1 MRREEE
7 EEEEEEDDEVEGEN
21 GDQKVKEEKIDMPN
35 VDSIAIKVEN
45 GSFKDARNGRSCK
58 KRDSYFK
65 DEEEEEQEEQEE
77 QEVMEEKIDTPNIIN
92 GRGHSIPIK
101 MENGLHKNARNGR
114 SCKKRD
120 SYKFQD
126 DDEEIE
132 SLLDDEDN
140 HETKEEIVKHESDN
154 SEVEETVKA
163 ELPVESTEMT
173 VINCGS

>member
-1 MRREEE
+1 MMRREEE
-7 EEEEEEDDEVEGEN
+7 EEEEEENEEVEGEN
-21 GDQKVKEEKIDMPN
+21 GDQTVKEEKID
-35 VDSIAIKVEN
+35 IAIKVEN

-101 MENGLHKNARNGR
+101 MENGSHKNARNGR

>member
-1 MRREEE
+1 MMRREEE
-7 EEEEEEDDEVEGEN
+7 EEEEEEEDEVEGEN

-120 SYKFQD
+120 SYKFHD

-140 HETKEEIVKHESDN
+140 HETKKENGKHESDN
-154 SEVEETVKA
+154 SEVEKTVKA
-163 ELPVESTEMT
+163 ELP
-173 VINCGS
+173 

>member
-7 EEEEEEDDEVEGEN
+7 EEEEEEED
-21 GDQKVKEEKIDMPN
+21 
-35 VDSIAIKVEN
+35 
-45 GSFKDARNGRSCK
+45 
-58 KRDSYFK
+58 
-65 DEEEEEQEEQEE
+65 DEEEGEQEE

-92 GRGHSIPIK
+92 GRGYSIPIK
-101 MENGLHKNARNGR
+101 MENGSHKNARNGR

-140 HETKEEIVKHESDN
+140 HETKEEIVKHKSDN
-154 SEVEETVKA
+154 SE
-163 ELPVESTEMT
+163 
-173 VINCGS
+173 